1 MDIDGRL
8 HEAGHQ
14 WRQSQGPALPAP
26 RLDPS
31 PEKSP
36 PRRWMTG
43 LIPLAASAAVAAMV
57 VGVVI
62 LHGAPASHPVP
73 EGSTSTSSPTNSP
86 TPKPTASTP
95 PQISS
100 TVTAPQ
106 PSNAVTAPGPSNT
119 VALPP
124 TVAAT
129 SPTGVLNV
137 RPVDA
142 SGHLAAGYF
151 VQQVVSGGCSP
162 GSDLGTS
169 AYRCSGTTNHSVYDP
184 CWAEGSPAKSVLCLD
199 SPWSMSPTRLTLSG
213 PLTALPPPGPV
224 VPPWGLQLANG
235 LKCTAYQGAHS
246 QFNGRAV
253 DYYCGGTYT
262 GPVVLRGIDLSR
274 PVWVVQ
280 TATPNGAG
288 GYTMG
293 PTVPVSTAWN
303 AQK

>member
-1 MDIDGRL
+1 MDIDRRL
-8 HEAGHQ
+8 HDAGHQ
-14 WRQSQGPALPAP
+14 WRQGQGPALRAP
-26 RLDPS
+26 RLDIPLQ
-31 PEKSP
+31 KTP
-36 PRRWMTG
+36 PRWWMTG

-57 VGVVI
+57 IGVVV
-62 LHGAPASHPVP
+62 LHGSPASHQVP
-73 EGSTSTSSPTNSP
+73 GGSTSTSSPTSSP
-86 TPKPTASTP
+86 TPAPTASAP
-95 PQISS
+95 AQNSS

-106 PSNAVTAPGPSNT
+106 PSSA

-129 SPTGVLNV
+129 SPTQVLSV

-151 VQQVVSGGCSP
+151 VQQVVSGACSP
-162 GSDLGTS
+162 GSDLGVS
-169 AYRCSGTTNHSVYDP
+169 AYRCSGTTNHSIYDP

-199 SPWSMSPTRLTLSG
+199 SSWSTSPTRITLSG
-213 PLTALPPPGPV
+213 PLTALPPPGPA

-235 LKCTAYQGAHS
+235 LRCTAVQGAHG
-246 QFNGRAV
+246 QFNGRAI

-293 PTVPVSTAWN
+293 PKVFVSTAWN

>member
-1 MDIDGRL
+1 MDIDRRL
-8 HEAGHQ
+8 HEAGHH
-14 WRQSQGPALPAP
+14 WRQSQGPALRAP
-26 RLDPS
+26 KLDTP
-31 PEKSP
+31 PEKTP

-129 SPTGVLNV
+129 SPTRVLNV

-151 VQQVVSGGCSP
+151 VQPVVSGGCSP

-184 CWAEGSPAKSVLCLD
+184 VSYTHLRAHETD
-199 SPWSMSPTRLTLSG
+199 SYLVCRLL
-213 PLTALPPPGPV
+213 L
-224 VPPWGLQLANG
+224 
-235 LKCTAYQGAHS
+235 
-246 QFNGRAV
+246 
-253 DYYCGGTYT
+253 
-262 GPVVLRGIDLSR
+262 
-274 PVWVVQ
+274 
-280 TATPNGAG
+280 
-288 GYTMG
+288 
-293 PTVPVSTAWN
+293 
-303 AQK
+303 

>member
-1 MDIDGRL
+1 MDIDRRL

-26 RLDPS
+26 RLDTP
-31 PEKSP
+31 PQKTP
-36 PRRWMTG
+36 PRRWMTA
-43 LIPLAASAAVAAMV
+43 LIPLAASVAVAAMV
-57 VGVVI
+57 IAVVV
-62 LHGAPASHPVP
+62 LHGAPTSHPIP
-73 EGSTSTSSPTNSP
+73 GGSTSTSSPTSSP
-86 TPKPTASTP
+86 TPTPTASTP
-95 PQISS
+95 AQTSS
-100 TVTAPQ
+100 VTAPQ
-106 PSNAVTAPGPSNT
+106 PSTAVTAPRPSST

-129 SPTGVLNV
+129 SPTQVLNV

-142 SGHLAAGYF
+142 SGNLAAGYF
-151 VQQVVSGGCSP
+151 VQQVVSGACSP
-162 GSDLGTS
+162 GSDLGIS

-213 PLTALPPPGPV
+213 PLAALPPPGPA

-235 LKCTAYQGAHS
+235 LKCTAIQGAHG
-246 QFNGRAV
+246 QFNGRV
-253 DYYCGGTYT
+253 IDYYCGGTYT
-262 GPVVLRGIDLSR
+262 GPVVLRGIDVSR
-274 PVWVVQ
+274 PGWVVQ

-293 PTVPVSTAWN
+293 PKVSVSTAWN
-303 AQK
+303 AQQ